1 VRLCGCA
8 SVAVAEDP
16 GERINV
22 VADPANAVRLESMLA
37 RLEVLATEMVE
48 PMQWAPPWQ
57 GPDYAGK
64 DYPPR
69 PPSHGPQEPWTS
81 WIVGDDST
89 QGFHVEV

>member
-8 SVAVAEDP
+8 AVAVAEDP

-57 GPDYAGK
+57 GPDYVGK

-81 WIVGDDST
+81 WIVGDDSAE
-89 QGFHVEV
+89 GFHVEV